1 MGSPSVLPVAISR
14 VTAVRC
20 QPEPIQRPTQP
31 EVQNDLSPRVPSL
44 AWAGHSALSFPLC
57 PSPSACGEL
66 GFLTVRK
73 CQGGQTP
80 YTVAGFPQHLCSE
93 RPEQTL
99 QHFLWSGLS
108 VMSGTLSWSK
118 VSHRASPGPSGG
130 AALGGVVHG
139 GPFWG
144 TIYRTHHKD
153 VIVKSQPILKQRMG
167 LPMYHS
173 FHMSHG
179 DFPYPSCG

>member
-1 MGSPSVLPVAISR
+1 MVSPLMFQVWSGLAIQLSPSLSVHLPLQV
-14 VTAVRC
+14 V
-20 QPEPIQRPTQP
+20 
-31 EVQNDLSPRVPSL
+31 N
-44 AWAGHSALSFPLC
+44 
-57 PSPSACGEL
+57 L

-80 YTVAGFPQHLCSE
+80 YTVVGFPQHLCSE

-108 VMSGTLSWSK
+108 VMSGALSWSK
-118 VSHRASPGPSGG
+118 VSHRASPGPSGR

-144 TIYRTHHKD
+144 AIYRTHHKD
-153 VIVKSQPILKQRMG
+153 VIR
-167 LPMYHS
+167 
-173 FHMSHG
+173 
-179 DFPYPSCG
+179 